1 MSIKAW
7 AAALALGVLLLSS
20 GSVRAQKEERSADER
35 LQNSAIALREL
46 MGAPDKGVPRDLF
59 HKAHCVVIIPGLKK
73 GAFIVGGEYGR
84 GFASCRT
91 ERGGWTAPAAVRVE
105 GGSWGLQIGGSSTDV
120 LMLIMNEG
128 GMHHLLGDK
137 FTIGGDAT
145 AALGPVGRQA
155 AADTDVLMH
164 AEILSWSRSRGVF
177 AGISLDGSTLR
188 PDNGENEKIYGA
200 GITNRE
206 ILAGKESVPSAGHQL
221 VAVLDHFSHERVRTE
236 TAEATPPPAP
246 APAEDRA
253 PLGQP
258 LDKGEVYFDVNQS
271 DLSQDAQQS
280 LNDVAQTL
288 KTNGDWKVKVVGWAD
303 PSGHKASNYIL
314 SKKRADAV
322 KKYLV
327 DQGIDGSRIS
337 TSARGEDTS
346 GTDPAKERR
355 VDVYRSNG

>member
-1 MSIKAW
+1 MSTKGW
-7 AAALALGVLLLSS
+7 AAALASGVLLLSS
-20 GSVRAQKEERSADER
+20 GAVRAQKEERTSDER
-35 LQNSAIALREL
+35 LRNSAIALREL

-59 HKAHCVVIIPGLKK
+59 HKAHCIVIIPGLKK

-84 GFASCRT
+84 GFASCRS
-91 ERGGWTAPAAVRVE
+91 EGGGWTAPASVRVE

-145 AALGPVGRQA
+145 AAIGPIGRQA
-155 AADTDVLMH
+155 AANTDVTLH
-164 AEILSWSRSRGVF
+164 AEILSWSRSRGAF

-188 PDNGENEKIYGA
+188 PDNSENEKIYGP
-200 GITNRE
+200 GVTNRE
-206 ILAGKESVPSAGHQL
+206 ILEGKKSVPPAGHQL

-236 TAEATPPPAP
+236 TEASNAPPA
-246 APAEDRA
+246 DNT

-258 LDKGEVYFDVNQS
+258 IDQGEVYFDLNRS
-271 DLSQDAQQS
+271 DLAPDAQQN
-280 LNDVAQTL
+280 LNAVAQTL
-288 KTNGDWKVKVVGWAD
+288 KDHPDWKVKVVGWAD
-303 PSGHKASNYIL
+303 TSGNKASNLIL
-314 SKKRADAV
+314 SKKRADAA

-327 DQGIDGSRIS
+327 DQGVDGSRIS

-346 GTDPAKERR
+346 GTDPSKERR
-355 VDVYRSNG
+355 VDIYRTNG

>member
-1 MSIKAW
+1 MSKKVWPAISLV
-7 AAALALGVLLLSS
+7 AAFLLLGS
-20 GSVRAQKEERSADER
+20 GPVQAQKETSADQR

-59 HKAHCVVIIPGLKK
+59 SKARCVVIIPGLKK
-73 GAFIVGGEYGR
+73 GAFIIGGEYGR

-91 ERGGWTAPAAVRVE
+91 ESHGWTGPAAVRVE
-105 GGSWGLQIGGSSTDV
+105 GGSWGLQAGGSSTDV
-120 LMLIMNEG
+120 LLLIMNEG

-155 AADTDVLMH
+155 SADTDVLMH

-200 GITNRE
+200 GVSNRE
-206 ILAGKESVPSAGHQL
+206 ILGGKESVTSAGHPL
-221 VAVLDHFSHERVRTE
+221 VVVLDRFSHEHVRTE
-236 TAEATPPPAP
+236 HADEGTT
-246 APAEDRA
+246 DRA

-258 LDKGEVYFDVNQS
+258 IEKGEVYFDLNS
-271 DLSQDAQQS
+271 SGLSQDTQTN
-280 LNDVAQTL
+280 LNAVAQGL

-303 PSGHKASNYIL
+303 PSGNKASNYIL

-327 DQGIDGSRIS
+327 DQGVDGSRIS
-337 TSARGEDTS
+337 TSARGEDKNGS
-346 GTDPAKERR
+346 DASKERR
-355 VDVYRSNG
+355 VDIYRSNA

>member
-20 GSVRAQKEERSADER
+20 GSVRAQKEERTADQR

-46 MGAPDKGVPRDLF
+46 MGAPDKGIPRDLF
-59 HKAHCVVIIPGLKK
+59 HKARCVVIIPGLKK

-91 ERGGWTAPAAVRVE
+91 ERGAWSAPAAVRVE

-137 FTIGGDAT
+137 FTIGGDAA
-145 AALGPVGRQA
+145 AALGPIGRQA

-188 PDNGENEKIYGA
+188 PDNSENEKIYGS
-200 GITNRE
+200 GISNRE
-206 ILAGKESVPSAGHQL
+206 ILAGRESVPPAGDQL
-221 VAVLDHFSHERVRTE
+221 VAALDRFSHERVRTE
-236 TAEATPPPAP
+236 NADTTPPPADH
-246 APAEDRA
+246 E

-258 LDKGEVYFDVNQS
+258 IDKGQVYFDVNQS
-271 DLSQDAQQS
+271 DLSPDAQQN
-280 LNDVAQTL
+280 LNAAAQTL

-303 PSGHKASNYIL
+303 PSGNKASNFIL

-327 DQGIDGSRIS
+327 DQGVDSSRIS
-337 TSARGEDTS
+337 TNARGEDTS
-346 GTDPAKERR
+346 GRDPSKERR
-355 VDVYRSNG
+355 VDIYRSNR